1 MSQSDHDH
9 VGCQHFLSKPPRAGS
24 EAEKSRSEGVNSGSK
39 LREAL
44 RNSLNASN
52 LGSRKLVFLHGS
64 KRDFIQTRVGST
76 LENSGHIEYVSD
88 AVKKIPLS
96 VSEDPQSWNREEEE
110 NHINIFHRLLFEGR
124 IFYKSICLCAF
135 NQLYPPTGCYD
146 HILDRV
152 LSLLDWTSLHCL
164 LSAGRGLAWA
174 EAVAQ
179 HWSSPRLG
187 AQLLARWRSFVPAQR
202 EVRWAGT
209 VTCMAATLAAVFAG
223 FSSGRV
229 VRLCRH
235 TGGEQYSVAAH
246 AGPVAGLAVDAAGGW
261 LVTAGAGAVRVWR
274 LAGGRLVC
282 QLARA
287 GRVAELRAERGR
299 WGHQTPRPH

>member
-1 MSQSDHDH
+1 MNIVVIQNMSVMRLRRFHYL
-9 VGCQHFLSKPPRAGS
+9 FLKIHS
-24 EAEKSRSEGVNSGSK
+24 
-39 LREAL
+39 
-44 RNSLNASN
+44 
-52 LGSRKLVFLHGS
+52 HG
-64 KRDFIQTRVGST
+64 
-76 LENSGHIEYVSD
+76 IERR
-88 AVKKIPLS
+88 KKIISIFFIDYYLKVVFSTSPSASS
-96 VSEDPQSWNREEEE
+96 V
-110 NHINIFHRLLFEGR
+110 HLIN
-124 IFYKSICLCAF
+124 
-135 NQLYPPTGCYD
+135 YPPTGCYD

-299 WGHQTPRPH
+299 WGHQNPRPH

>member
-1 MSQSDHDH
+1 M
-9 VGCQHFLSKPPRAGS
+9 
-24 EAEKSRSEGVNSGSK
+24 
-39 LREAL
+39 
-44 RNSLNASN
+44 
-52 LGSRKLVFLHGS
+52 
-64 KRDFIQTRVGST
+64 
-76 LENSGHIEYVSD
+76 
-88 AVKKIPLS
+88 
-96 VSEDPQSWNREEEE
+96 
-110 NHINIFHRLLFEGR
+110 
-124 IFYKSICLCAF
+124 
-135 NQLYPPTGCYD
+135 YPPTGCYD

-179 HWSSPRLG
+179 HWRSPRLG
-187 AQLLARWRSFVPAQR
+187 AQLLARWRSYVPAQR
-202 EVRWAGT
+202 EVRWAGQ

-246 AGPVAGLAVDAAGGW
+246 AGAVAGLAVDAAGRW
-261 LVTAGAGAVRVWR
+261 LVTAGADRAVRVWG
-274 LAGGRLVC
+274 LAWGRLEC
-282 QLARA
+282 QLTQA

-299 WGHQTPRPH
+299 WGQQTPHRN